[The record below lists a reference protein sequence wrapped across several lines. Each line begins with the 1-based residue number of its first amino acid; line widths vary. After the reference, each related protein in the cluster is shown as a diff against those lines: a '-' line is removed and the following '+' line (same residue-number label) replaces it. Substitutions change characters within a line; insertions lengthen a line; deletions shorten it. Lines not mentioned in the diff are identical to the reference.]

1 MLGMVKASSLRE
13 KEAGERGRKE
23 REGARRQEKVVG
35 GVGATSE
42 PLSPLTA

>member
-23 REGARRQEKVVG
+23 REEQEGRRRSSVSKEQLLNR
-35 GVGATSE
+35 S
-42 PLSPLTA
+42 LL